1 MPPKKKTTRRRA
13 PKTASRQRVT
23 SAAIRHG
30 RRQAQTVLALRKRAV
45 VARASAASPG
55 LVVAEGDSWF
65 DYPFFDVLERLED
78 RFDYRVESVAHKGDT
93 VEEMAYDTTQL
104 AKLARLFEK
113 VK

>member
-1 MPPKKKTTRRRA
+1 MPPKKKIARRRA

-78 RFDYRVESVAHKGDT
+78 RFDYRVESRS
-93 VEEMAYDTTQL
+93 EERRVG
-104 AKLARLFEK
+104 KEWRCR
-113 VK
+113 